1 MGLWSRFSPAT
12 LDRASQQLM
21 DYAGVS
27 FTKTLV
33 EISRGN
39 FLYCLKVGDPSKPP
53 MILLHGYCGAGLIFF
68 KILKGLASNY
78 YIYLVD
84 QIGMGQSSRPSFKAL
99 STFETESFFVEAL
112 ETFRRI
118 IGIDKFVLAGHSF
131 GGYISGCYAL
141 KYTEH
146 VSKLLLLSP
155 AGVTEKPLDE
165 KVDDTMNLG

>member
-78 YIYLVD
+78 YI
-84 QIGMGQSSRPSFKAL
+84 
-99 STFETESFFVEAL
+99 
-112 ETFRRI
+112 
-118 IGIDKFVLAGHSF
+118 
-131 GGYISGCYAL
+131 
-141 KYTEH
+141 
-146 VSKLLLLSP
+146 
-155 AGVTEKPLDE
+155 
-165 KVDDTMNLG
+165 